1 MPLAERIDAVAKDVR
16 TRKDQFR
23 KISGEA
29 LANALDVPL
38 DDLEGDNWTSWCWY
52 CYVKKRTLQKYITD
66 WGNLD
71 QMIQRIE
78 TRVAPKRFQTL
89 MKGCERL
96 TTAKMLRL
104 LTAGERRLLCRL
116 YAMQEAN
123 CFEGDGGYMALAYFD
138 VQPTSGKNLTFEA
151 TFFEPIIR
159 VESAIIR
166 GPYDERDGKFRM
178 LKNCFG
184 KLVNDETFW
193 ETDAA
198 GRKKWFKHSE
208 VDAD

>member
-78 TRVAPKRFQTL
+78 TR
-89 MKGCERL
+89 
-96 TTAKMLRL
+96 
-104 LTAGERRLLCRL
+104 
-116 YAMQEAN
+116 
-123 CFEGDGGYMALAYFD
+123 D
-138 VQPTSGKNLTFEA
+138 
-151 TFFEPIIR
+151 
-159 VESAIIR
+159 
-166 GPYDERDGKFRM
+166 
-178 LKNCFG
+178 
-184 KLVNDETFW
+184 
-193 ETDAA
+193 
-198 GRKKWFKHSE
+198 RKS
-208 VDAD
+208 VV